1 MAKTLARIDRAQA
14 QQLCNLKSS
23 SSTQQQQ
30 PPKQQ
35 QPVAQHQQ
43 QLPHYPLQHQMPQQT
58 VPAPPQ
64 AQPQQQLHPWQHA
77 SSAPAPAVPFSTA
90 GTYPYGTASAY
101 QPSWHN
107 PHQQPYGVAGPG
119 VMPGQH
125 VPPPG
130 AAPPPFHPQA
140 TALVPPP
147 PPADDPLPP
156 ASFSEQMESAPP
168 PPTEDPPDP
177 PVAPQ
182 SQGKELL
189 PASAL
194 PLQSMPVPGPPSSKK
209 GADSTSSPALGPGTV
224 PAVTSQARNGSA
236 SQAGPEVGRH
246 LDMISNA
253 QAASKPPQSGS
264 VAQVASVMPSSANVI
279 VRDSVSEF
287 AEIGSDFS
295 DSDRPPGVDVEG
307 SGVDVMDTA

>member
-1 MAKTLARIDRAQA
+1 M
-14 QQLCNLKSS
+14 
-23 SSTQQQQ
+23 
-30 PPKQQ
+30 
-35 QPVAQHQQ
+35 
-43 QLPHYPLQHQMPQQT
+43 
-58 VPAPPQ
+58 
-64 AQPQQQLHPWQHA
+64 
-77 SSAPAPAVPFSTA
+77 
-90 GTYPYGTASAY
+90 
-101 QPSWHN
+101 
-107 PHQQPYGVAGPG
+107 AGPG
-119 VMPGQH
+119 VVPGQH

-189 PASAL
+189 PASVP
-194 PLQSMPVPGPPSSKK
+194 PLQSMTIPGPPSYRK
-209 GADSTSSPALGPGTV
+209 GADSASSPALGPGTV
-224 PAVTSQARNGSA
+224 PASQARNGSA
-236 SQAGPEVGRH
+236 SQAVPEAGRRV
-246 LDMISNA
+246 DVMPNA
-253 QAASKPPQSGS
+253 QAASKPLQSGS
-264 VAQVASVMPSSANVI
+264 VAQVASVIPSSANVI